1 MTTKILEIVHEDEK
15 LPCLAEDTSLEE
27 IIMDFSL
34 PENIRID
41 SFMKYYESEKDEVF
55 NLISRLSS
63 MLIFSR
69 SALILNFFINLCQQD
84 QFSQPIKLEM
94 IKVML
99 SCEEDED
106 PLDLEKND
114 AIRERNLQR
123 KQISYNSLNLLC
135 SDPRD
140 LVTTL
145 KIEAIYLLMDSS
157 DFKDETKYY
166 FNNFVTNNDLDVEY
180 RFKTILKLEDACL
193 EEIKLIIGKEFKNKE
208 FVEEFYELNKTR
220 VKSIFS
226 NKKIKISDKKT
237 WNQILFYSTYNDLYP
252 IFITKYPKITKCPQI
267 TCNKL
272 PFIFSGMLSL
282 FLDKNTPLQF
292 IILSGQYLLHKCDL
306 ELDIKIIVQDHLIN
320 LAEDVN
326 NDYNRRADANDVLI
340 RLGDEKYKE
349 MAKKIIKMLGKLD
362 SGKSNSIFD
371 NSQNVH
377 TEELETS
384 ALEILEHLNY
394 LTTMKHNDE
403 FIDYDYVY
411 NQIMLIINEII
422 VSSELTEENIDK
434 IHLALN
440 RILIDRTLYSKF
452 NVSLSNVLVKVW
464 SYIQTRDN
472 DIKLEMQNRLI
483 EELIEMAD
491 TCFSGYILRLINSV
505 TGFGELNLKISWED
519 QIISNLT
526 GRLNAAARDIP
537 NCKKFREDKMEEI
550 VDLYLRNNEEDR
562 LSTIEKLK
570 NSSTKQNVKDSFTN
584 QNIIYCF
591 LEEDKETK
599 LDNSI
604 NSFMNNVFIEMS
616 LSEDNYSKKPHFS
629 LFFRNVIAELRE
641 ELYSEFKEHLSDADF
656 DLYMRKALIT
666 YETGF

>member
-1 MTTKILEIVHEDEK
+1 M
-15 LPCLAEDTSLEE
+15 
-27 IIMDFSL
+27 
-34 PENIRID
+34 
-41 SFMKYYESEKDEVF
+41 
-55 NLISRLSS
+55 
-63 MLIFSR
+63 
-69 SALILNFFINLCQQD
+69 
-84 QFSQPIKLEM
+84 
-94 IKVML
+94 
-99 SCEEDED
+99 
-106 PLDLEKND
+106 EKND
-114 AIRERNLQR
+114 SVRVRNKQR
-123 KQISYNSLNLLC
+123 KQISYDALNLLC
-135 SDPRD
+135 SDSHG

-145 KIEAIYLLMDSS
+145 KIEAICLLMDAP

-166 FNNFVTNNDLDVEY
+166 FNNFVTDNNLDIEY
-180 RFKTILKLEDACL
+180 RFKTILKLEDSCL

-208 FVEEFYELNKTR
+208 FVEKFYELNQTR
-220 VKSIFS
+220 VKSIFN
-226 NKKIKISDKKT
+226 NKQIKNSDKKT

-252 IFITKYPKITKCPQI
+252 IFMTKFPKITNCPEI
-267 TCNKL
+267 TCNKQ
-272 PFIFSGMLSL
+272 PFIFSGMFSL

-306 ELDIKIIVQDHLIN
+306 KQDIKIIVQDHLVN
-320 LAEDVN
+320 LAGNVN
-326 NDYNRRADANDVLI
+326 NDYNRRADASDVLI

-377 TEELETS
+377 TEELEIS

-411 NQIMLIINEII
+411 NQIMLIIKENELIL
-422 VSSELTEENIDK
+422 SSELPNHRVCLTEENIDK

-452 NVSLSNVLVKVW
+452 NVSLSNVLIKVW

-537 NCKKFREDKMEEI
+537 NCKKFKEDKIEEI
-550 VDLYLRNNEEDR
+550 VDLYLKNNEEER
-562 LSTIEKLK
+562 ITTIEKLK
-570 NSSTKQNVKDSFTN
+570 NGSSNQNIKDGYTN

-591 LEEDKETK
+591 LEEDKDTK

-641 ELYSEFKEHLSDADF
+641 ELYSEFKEHLSDVDF
-656 DLYMRKALIT
+656 DLYMRKALMT
-666 YETGF
+666 YETGY